1 LITKLTGRIQQ
12 YGWGSR
18 TVIPDLLGV
27 PPTGEPQAELWFGAH
42 PLAPSLAAG
51 RPLNELIAED
61 PEGIVGAAPVAA
73 FGPRLPFLV
82 KIIAADQPLSLQAH
96 PSRAQAEAGYERE
109 QAAGIPRDAPNR
121 TYRDGWPKP
130 EVLCALAP
138 TDALYGFRDPEE
150 TYGLFKQLRI
160 PAATDLV
167 AELADRSVRPQD
179 RLRGVFGRLLRL
191 SDSERSV
198 VRQVAA
204 AAAAIGPNDSPGSHS
219 PGQSSALFDFAATAT
234 ELSGFYPNDPG
245 VLAALVMNRITLQR
259 YDAIFLPPGNLH
271 AYLRGCG
278 VEIMANSDNVMRGGL
293 TPKFVNVEE
302 LLKVLDFT
310 PGFRGL
316 ITPVRQAPGVWHYP
330 TPAPEFTFW
339 RLELGTDPIEL
350 PGVGTGRIVL
360 VTDGSVTLTSGAPD
374 TDELILH
381 RGESALVTAA
391 EQVRLTGLATVFVG
405 APGLSAGRHEVR
417 C

>member
-1 LITKLTGRIQQ
+1 MTKLTGTVRP

-42 PLAPSLAAG
+42 PLAPSVAAG
-51 RPLNELIAED
+51 RPLTELIAED
-61 PEGIVGAAPVAA
+61 PKSIIGAAPVVA

-96 PSRAQAEAGYERE
+96 PSRAQAEAGFARE

-138 TDALYGFRDPEE
+138 TEALYGFRDPEE
-150 TYGLFKQLRI
+150 TYALFEQLGV
-160 PAATDLV
+160 PAAVDLV
-167 AELADRSVRPQD
+167 AELADESARPQD
-179 RLRGVFGRLLRL
+179 RLCRVFGRLLRL

-198 VRQVAA
+198 VREVAA
-204 AAAAIGPNDSPGSHS
+204 AAAAICSGETGRLGDRGPSD
-219 PGQSSALFDFAATAT
+219 ALRDFAATAV
-234 ELSGFYPNDPG
+234 ELSRFYPSDAG
-245 VLAALVMNRITLQR
+245 VLAASLMNRVSLQR
-259 YDAIFLPPGNLH
+259 YDTIFLPPGNLH

-293 TPKFVNVEE
+293 TPKFVNVDE

-310 PGFRGL
+310 PGFPGL
-316 ITPVRQAPGVWHYP
+316 IDAVLQAPGVWHYP
-330 TPAPEFTFW
+330 TPTPEFSFW
-339 RLELGTDPIEL
+339 RLDVGTDPIEL
-350 PGVGTGRIVL
+350 PGLSTGRIVL
-360 VTDGSVTLTSGAPD
+360 VTDGSVTLASGTSRGE
-374 TDELILH
+374 ELILH

-391 EQVRLTGLATVFVG
+391 EQVRLSGAAVVFVG
-405 APGLSAGRHEVR
+405 APGVLDGGR
-417 C
+417 